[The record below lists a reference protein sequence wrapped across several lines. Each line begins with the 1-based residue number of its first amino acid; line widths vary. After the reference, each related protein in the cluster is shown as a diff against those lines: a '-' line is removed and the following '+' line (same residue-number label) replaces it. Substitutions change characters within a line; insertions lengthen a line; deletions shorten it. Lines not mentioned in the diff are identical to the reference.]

1 MKLHTVLIWLLL
13 AFGTQVHAAAF
24 LEPTGGLAAPVAVQ
38 PSLAGL
44 HIGSGATANKF
55 LNGTGQIV
63 QLRGVDQDGLE
74 YMCNGGSAVFDPTGP
89 GTPANI
95 TQLQTW
101 AVNVV
106 RLPVNEQCWLGING
120 LPANYTAAF
129 YQSTIQTYISQLTA
143 ANIAVI
149 IDLQWVGAG
158 TAQATGSTNQVPM
171 PDADHAPAFWAS
183 VATTFASNPMV
194 IFDLFNEPYPDNNGN
209 TTAAWTCL
217 LNGGMGST
225 SGTCPGVSQN
235 GVFYNAAGTQSLV
248 NAIRGVGATNIIDS
262 PGVQYSNTLGA
273 NWLTYKPTDSLS
285 PPQIAAAWHSYNDQI
300 CNNQTCWTN
309 TVLPVINSVPV
320 NSEEIGEHDCQ
331 GIYVVPLMTWLD
343 SVGGNYMAWT
353 WNDYPCV
360 AGPNNTP
367 YLISSLNPVVPSG
380 FGYPVQS
387 HLLTQAGLTP
397 PVPPAIPFFS
407 NTYPFGIR
415 VGYTGSNNYSATDA
429 TIYFPDVGNAALQ
442 VQVTNPYS
450 LSAFTTTDTITG
462 TPDPTLYQTGR
473 QGCCGVWIINVPN
486 GNYYVTLG
494 MAQNTTYNTIPLHN
508 LGPWG
513 QDQFLQGNKVGTC
526 VFSSYSGSNNFP
538 GDIAC
543 PATAVLAP
551 VIDQVQTITYTVSVS
566 NQQLS
571 IESSASYGGG
581 RATILNTIKIAQ
593 AP

>member
-1 MKLHTVLIWLLL
+1 MTLRTAFLWLML
-13 AFGTQVHAAAF
+13 ALGGSVHAAAF

-55 LNGTGQIV
+55 LNSAGQIV

-120 LPANYTAAF
+120 EPANYTAAF
-129 YQSTIQTYISQLTA
+129 YKSTIQTYVSQLTA

-158 TAQATGSTNQVPM
+158 TTQATGSTNQVPM
-171 PDADHAPAFWAS
+171 PDADHAPAFWTS
-183 VATTFASNPMV
+183 VATAFASNPMV

-235 GVFYNAAGTQSLV
+235 GVFYNAAGMQSLV
-248 NAIRGVGATNIIDS
+248 TAIRATGATNIIDS
-262 PGVQYSNTLGA
+262 PGVQFSNTI
-273 NWLTYKPTDSLS
+273 NQWLTYKPTDTLS

-309 TVLPVINSVPV
+309 QILPVINTVPV
-320 NSEEIGEHDCQ
+320 NTEEIGEHDCQ
-331 GIYVVPLMTWLD
+331 GVYILPLMTWED
-343 SVGGNYMAWT
+343 SVGGNYMGWS
-353 WNDYPCV
+353 WNTYNCSSFP
-360 AGPNNTP
+360 A
-367 YLISSLNPVVPSG
+367 LISATNPVVPTG
-380 FGYPVQS
+380 FGYAMMT
-387 HLLTQAGLTP
+387 HLLSAAGLTP
-397 PVPPAIPFFS
+397 PPPPTIPFFS
-407 NTYPFGIR
+407 STYPFGIA
-415 VGYTGSNNYSATDA
+415 VGYTGTNNYSATDG
-429 TIYFPDVGNAALQ
+429 TTYYPDVPNAALT
-442 VQVTNPYS
+442 VQVTNP
-450 LSAFTTTDTITG
+450 LSMTAFTSTDTFTG
-462 TPDPTLYQTGR
+462 TPDPHLYLTGR
-473 QGCCGVWIINVPN
+473 QGCCGIWTINVPN

-494 MAQNTTYNTIPLHN
+494 MAQNSVYNTIPAGT

-513 QDQFLQGNKVGTC
+513 QDETIQGNQVASC
-526 VFSSYSGSNNFP
+526 QFSSYSGGNVPP
-538 GDIAC
+538 GQTTTC
-543 PATAVLAP
+543 PMAAVLAP
-551 VIDQVQTITYTVSVS
+551 VIDQVQTVTYTVSVF
-566 NQQLS
+566 NQQLM
-571 IESSASYGGG
+571 IEVAASFGGG